1 MPKRKFS
8 DSDVRNFYKYA
19 ASRKMSLLQACR
31 DQGLSVNDYA
41 IMRNWGKKLG
51 LTPLAASEL
60 SGHAHRE
67 CQLYALIVE
76 GKGIYIGS
84 SADPELRFKQHIQK
98 AKRDGKNGVNKRDR
112 FIYQALLKDEQCC
125 KIKIFCKKYKAT
137 EIAHREPRLIA
148 KVQAAFPDA
157 VHLNGLVGAPMGGYG
172 IKLSDDEIQAVIDD
186 YTQNKI
192 TTEQLANKYGVRR
205 STINRIL
212 QRAGATKTRAEM
224 MVRYDDTVRQK
235 IIEEVKN
242 GATDNEITEKYG
254 MASRTLYLLKKEHGL
269 IKFKRITVTNVKVCG
284 ETFQTL
290 QDACKRYGITY
301 VTAKRRIKNGWSA
314 EEALEIKPRI
324 KPYTKKLTPV
334 TAFGVEYKSMT
345 HASQAFGV
353 NPQLVAQRVRDREWA
368 IEDALTIKT
377 GGAHRNQWASSPETR
392 KRLREVRSLGYS
404 SLVEAAKDYGIGA
417 GTVSQRL
424 ASGMSVKDALEIP
437 LMNGGAVRWGKNEI
451 FLKGDN
457 NEKIRY
463 GN

>member
-1 MPKRKFS
+1 
-8 DSDVRNFYKYA
+8 
-19 ASRKMSLLQACR
+19 
-31 DQGLSVNDYA
+31 
-41 IMRNWGKKLG
+41 
-51 LTPLAASEL
+51 
-60 SGHAHRE
+60 
-67 CQLYALIVE
+67 
-76 GKGIYIGS
+76 
-84 SADPELRFKQHIQK
+84 
-98 AKRDGKNGVNKRDR
+98 
-112 FIYQALLKDEQCC
+112 
-125 KIKIFCKKYKAT
+125 
-137 EIAHREPRLIA
+137 
-148 KVQAAFPDA
+148 VQAAFPDA

-172 IKLSDDEIQAVIDD
+172 VKLSDDEIQAVIDD

-192 TTEQLANKYGVRR
+192 TTEQLAHKYNVRR

-224 MVRYDDTVRQK
+224 MIRYDDTVRQK
-235 IIEEVKN
+235 IVKDIKA
-242 GATDNEITEKYG
+242 GAKDAEITKKYG

-290 QDACKRYGITY
+290 QDACKRYGIMY

-417 GTVSQRL
+417 GTVSRRL
-424 ASGMSVKDALEIP
+424 ARGMSVKDALEIP
-437 LMNGGAVRWGKNEI
+437 LMNGGAVRWGKPLNEI

-457 NEKIRY
+457 NE
-463 GN
+463 

>member
-1 MPKRKFS
+1 MQKRKFS
-8 DSDVRNFYKYA
+8 DADVRNFYKYA
-19 ASRKMSLLQACR
+19 AFRKMSLSQACR
-31 DQGLSVNDYA
+31 DHGLSGNDYA

-67 CQLYALIVE
+67 CQLYALIVD

-112 FIYQALLKDEQCC
+112 FIYQALIKDEQCC
-125 KIKIFCKKYKAT
+125 KIKIFCKKYRAT

-172 IKLSDDEIQAVIDD
+172 VKLSDDEIQAVIDD

-192 TTEQLANKYGVRR
+192 TTEQLAHKYNVRR

-224 MVRYDDTVRQK
+224 MIRYDDTVRQK
-235 IIEEVKN
+235 IVKDIKA
-242 GATDNEITEKYG
+242 GAKDAEITKKYG

-290 QDACKRYGITY
+290 QDACKRYGIMY
-301 VTAKRRIKNGWSA
+301 GTAKRRIKNGWSA

-417 GTVSQRL
+417 GTVSRRL
-424 ASGMSVKDALEIP
+424 ARGMSVKDALKTPI
-437 LMNGGAVRWGKNEI
+437 MNGGAVRWGKPLNEI

-457 NEKIRY
+457 NE
-463 GN
+463 

>member
-1 MPKRKFS
+1 MQKRKFS
-8 DSDVRNFYKYA
+8 DADVRNFYKYA
-19 ASRKMSLLQACR
+19 AFRKMSLSQACR
-31 DQGLSVNDYA
+31 DHGLSGNDYA

-67 CQLYALIVE
+67 CQLYALIVD

-98 AKRDGKNGVNKRDR
+98 AKRDGKDGVNKRDR
-112 FIYQALLKDEQCC
+112 FIYQALIKDEQCC
-125 KIKIFCKKYKAT
+125 KIKIFCKKYRAT

-172 IKLSDDEIQAVIDD
+172 VKLSDDEIQAVIDD

-192 TTEQLANKYGVRR
+192 TTEQLAHKYNVRR

-224 MVRYDDTVRQK
+224 MIRYDDTVRQK
-235 IIEEVKN
+235 IVKDIKA
-242 GATDNEITEKYG
+242 GAKDAEITKKYG

-290 QDACKRYGITY
+290 QDACKRYGIMY
-301 VTAKRRIKNGWSA
+301 GTAKRRIKNGWSA

-417 GTVSQRL
+417 GTVSRRL
-424 ASGMSVKDALEIP
+424 ARGMSVKDALKTPI
-437 LMNGGAVRWGKNEI
+437 MNGGAVRWGKPLNEI

-457 NEKIRY
+457 NE
-463 GN
+463 